1 MVEAPMEDATE
12 AFARRLNELREGSGR
27 TYGALAR
34 RVGVGA
40 STLHRYCSGR
50 TVPMEFAPV
59 ERLAR
64 LCGCEGEDLVALHR
78 LWVLADADRAMRQ
91 ERAAKAAT
99 DKAGAV
105 TEKAGAQDD
114 VPGGRPPA
122 RAAATASRPADDE
135 APRPTAP
142 AATVTVTDTK
152 ATATTTSAPPRS
164 RRAAYAAAC
173 GAAGVAFTLV
183 LGFGGFTLTSG
194 KEHASTEAERGEPG
208 PPRAGAGA
216 SVPSSAS
223 PRPTEPRAEASPP
236 RGSQRNAPRN
246 TVSPGPRGPSSPAA
260 PTDPSAGAPFT
271 WVSDDHVWRYGC
283 DHAYLVDRA
292 PGDVPP
298 PPAEA
303 DAESWARSLR
313 ARHGAETGVRITLQ
327 GTGPETVVLES
338 LQVRVTARRAP
349 ERRNVYRMDSGCG
362 GSLTPR
368 LFDVDLDMPRPV
380 AHAKAGNDA
389 GEAIPAVS
397 FPYRISAT
405 DPEVLLVTGRTVAC
419 DCDWYLQLRW
429 SSGGRSGTV
438 RIDDDGRPFRT
449 SALTA
454 GQMYDYDYGSR
465 RWVSSPPT

>member
-1 MVEAPMEDATE
+1 MEDATE
-12 AFARRLNELREGSGR
+12 AFAHRLNELREGSGR

-50 TVPMEFAPV
+50 TVPMDFAPV

-64 LCGCEGEDLVALHR
+64 LCGCQGEDLVALHR
-78 LWVLADADRAMRQ
+78 LWVLADEDRTLRQ
-91 ERAAKAAT
+91 ERATQAA
-99 DKAGAV
+99 
-105 TEKAGAQDD
+105 TEKAGARDD
-114 VPGGRPPA
+114 ALGGP
-122 RAAATASRPADDE
+122 AAAAAAAPSRPADDG
-135 APRPTAP
+135 APGPTDPP
-142 AATVTVTDTK
+142 AADPAAAITK
-152 ATATTTSAPPRS
+152 ATATATAAPRRS
-164 RRAAYAAAC
+164 RRAAYAAAF
-173 GAAGVAFTLV
+173 GAAGVAFALV

-194 KEHASTEAERGEPG
+194 KERASTTDAERGEPG
-208 PPRAGAGA
+208 PPRAGAA
-216 SVPSSAS
+216 PSVPSSAS
-223 PRPTEPRAEASPP
+223 PGPTEPPAEASP
-236 RGSQRNAPRN
+236 RGGSRKTAPRS
-246 TVSPGPRGPSSPAA
+246 TVPPGPRGRSSPAA
-260 PTDPSAGAPFT
+260 GAAPSTGAPFT

-327 GTGPETVVLES
+327 GTGTETVVLES

-349 ERRNVYRMDSGCG
+349 EPRNVYRMDSGCG

-368 LFDVDLDMPRPV
+368 LFDVDLDMPRPI

-389 GEAIPAVS
+389 GETIPAVS
-397 FPYRISAT
+397 FPYRISAN
-405 DPEVLLVTGRTVAC
+405 DPEMLLVTGRTVAC

-449 SALTA
+449 SAVRD
-454 GQMYDYDYGSR
+454 GQEYGYDYVSR
-465 RWVSSPPT
+465 RWVSSPRT